1 MKCGII
7 CTFVILC
14 VSLLL
19 VAGCTTL
26 PSGNTTTYGISGGTS
41 AVSSATGHPVLSQY
55 ETAALVNGTYSI
67 NATIEQITPGRSQ
80 SGNHE
85 VDIYIDA
92 KNTGTTPLQLRWFS
106 RITDAQGVSYGGIG
120 ISHNG
125 SGAETTIL
133 MPGVSD
139 TPRDYVV
146 IDSDKDYAA
155 LANGATLEVFF
166 VTEPLTNQTPVE
178 FSAVWTLNPAAFT

>member
-1 MKCGII
+1 MKRGVI

-14 VSLLL
+14 VSLIL

-26 PSGNTTTYGISGGTS
+26 PSGNTNTSGVSGGTG
-41 AVSSATGHPVLSQY
+41 AVSATGHPVLSQY
-55 ETAALVNGTYSI
+55 ETAVLVNGTYAI
-67 NATIEQITPGRSQ
+67 NATIEQIAPGRSQ

-85 VDIYIDA
+85 VDIYINV
-92 KNTGTTPLQLRWFS
+92 KNTGTTPVQLQWFS
-106 RITDAQGVSYGGIG
+106 RITDAQGVSFGGIG

-125 SGAETTIL
+125 SGAETAIL

-146 IDSDKDYAA
+146 IESDKDYAA

-166 VTEPLTNQTPVE
+166 ATEPLTNQAPVE
-178 FSAVWTLNPAAFT
+178 FSAAWTLNPAAFT

>member
-1 MKCGII
+1 MKRGII
-7 CTFVILC
+7 CTLVILG
-14 VSLLL
+14 VSLIL

-26 PSGNTTTYGISGGTS
+26 PSGSTTASGISGGAS
-41 AVSSATGHPVLSQY
+41 AVSATGHPVLTQY
-55 ETAALVNGTYSI
+55 ETAVLVNGTYAI
-67 NATIEQITPGRSQ
+67 NASVEQITPGRSQ

-92 KNTGTTPLQLRWFS
+92 KNTGTTPVQMRWFS
-106 RITDAQGVSYGGIG
+106 RITDSQGVSFGGVG

-125 SGAETTIL
+125 SGAETAIL

-155 LANGATLEVFF
+155 LASGATLEVFF
-166 VTEPLTNQTPVE
+166 ATEPLTNQNPVE
-178 FSAVWTLNPAAFT
+178 FSAAWTLNPAVFT

>member
-1 MKCGII
+1 MKRGTI

-14 VSLLL
+14 VGLVL

-26 PSGNTTTYGISGGTS
+26 SSGNTTTPGVSGGTS
-41 AVSSATGHPVLSQY
+41 AVSATGHPVLSQY
-55 ETAALVNGTYSI
+55 ETAVLVNGTYSV
-67 NATIEQITPGRSQ
+67 NATIDQITPGRSQ

-92 KNTGTTPLQLRWFS
+92 KNTGTTPVQMRWFS
-106 RITDAQGVSYGGIG
+106 RITDAQSVSYGGIG

-125 SGAETTIL
+125 SGAETAIL
-133 MPGVSD
+133 VPGVSD

-146 IDSDKDYAA
+146 IGSDKDYAA

-166 VTEPLTNQTPVE
+166 ATEPLANQTPVE
-178 FSAVWTLNPAAFT
+178 FSAAWTLNPAVFT